1 MGVTQ
6 TYTGLVVCRF
16 FLGLCEAGFFPGEM
30 ISETWDL
37 DISYMK

>member
-6 TYTGLVVCRF
+6 SYAGLVVCRF

-30 ISETWDL
+30 VRQTRDL
-37 DISYMK
+37 DLLT